1 MREVEPLEK
10 EVNRKTASIIVRFMT
25 ITAAIVFP
33 LGLAGSVGIAY
44 AGDRL
49 SWSPALV
56 GLLFGFVVVS
66 VVLGVAATLV
76 LYIYMLPVR
85 NLNIVLERLRQKD
98 FTAHADE
105 RRAGI
110 LRNFAEAMNALADS
124 MRAMIR
130 EQAETADQLTTASE
144 TMSSVSRE
152 TTMTSQETANT
163 VAQLARGAEEQVNAI
178 MQAQGT
184 VSEIVDEI
192 SRVAESSQEASR
204 FSAQAQ
210 DTVQK
215 GVLAVHRAA
224 DKMQQIKQTVD
235 ASARAVRELEEHSTQ
250 IGLIVDVIT
259 SIADQTN
266 LLALNAAIEAA
277 RAGEQ
282 GRGFAVVAGEV
293 RNLAEGSAKAASQ
306 IANLVR
312 EIQRGI
318 DRTIEG
324 MEGGTLVADEGNMVV
339 GEARVMLEEID
350 EVSRG
355 IASQVSSIYEATQQV
370 FEKSGKVVEAMNSI
384 AGIAEESAASTQEVS
399 ASIQE
404 QTAAMQEVT
413 AAAQELE
420 EIANRLRAMQREFRT

>member
-1 MREVEPLEK
+1 MEALEK
-10 EVNRKTASIIVRFMT
+10 EVNKRTAENVVRFVA
-25 ITAAIVFP
+25 ITGAIVFP
-33 LGLAGSVGIAY
+33 LGLAGSVGIAF
-44 AGDRL
+44 AADRL
-49 SWSPALV
+49 SWSPVLV
-56 GLLFGFVVVS
+56 GLLFGFCVVS
-66 VVLGVAATLV
+66 VILSAAVVLV
-76 LYIYMLPVR
+76 LYIYMFPVR
-85 NLNIVLERLRQKD
+85 HLRIVLERLHEKD
-98 FTAHADE
+98 FTARADE
-105 RRAGI
+105 EHSGI
-110 LRNFAEAMNALADS
+110 LRNFAEALNELADS

-130 EQAETADQLTTASE
+130 EQAQTADQLTTASE
-144 TMSSVSRE
+144 TMSGVSRE

-178 MQAQGT
+178 MQAQNT

-192 SRVAESSQEASR
+192 SRVAENSQEASK

-210 DTVQK
+210 ETVQK

-235 ASARAVRELEEHSTQ
+235 ASASAVRELEEHSTQ

-324 MEGGTLVADEGNMVV
+324 MEGGTLVADEGNIVV

-350 EVSRG
+350 EVSKG
-355 IASQVSSIYEATQQV
+355 IAAQVTSIYEATQQV
-370 FEKSGKVVEAMNSI
+370 FEKSGRVVEAMNSI

-420 EIANRLRAMQREFRT
+420 EIANRLRAMQHKFRT

>member
-1 MREVEPLEK
+1 MEEMEREVS
-10 EVNRKTASIIVRFMT
+10 RKTKAIVVRFVA
-25 ITAAIVFP
+25 ITSAVVFP
-33 LGLAGSVGIAY
+33 LGLAGSVGIAF
-44 AGDRL
+44 AADRL
-49 SWSPALV
+49 SWSPLLV
-56 GLLFGFVVVS
+56 GMLLGFCVVTATLS
-66 VVLGVAATLV
+66 AAVVLV

-85 NLNIVLERLRQKD
+85 DLNVVLERLRRKD
-98 FTAHADE
+98 FTVHADE
-105 RRAGI
+105 GRAGI
-110 LRNFAEAMNALADS
+110 LLNFAEATNALADE
-124 MRAMIR
+124 MRAMLR
-130 EQAETADQLTTASE
+130 EQAETADHLSAASE

-152 TTMTSQETANT
+152 TTETAQETANT
-163 VAQLARGAEEQVNAI
+163 VAQLARGAEEQVSAI
-178 MQAQGT
+178 MHTQNT

-204 FSAQAQ
+204 FSSQAQ
-210 DTVQK
+210 ETVQK
-215 GVLAVHRAA
+215 GVLAVRRAA
-224 DKMQQIKQTVD
+224 DKMQQIKRTVD
-235 ASARAVRELEEHSTQ
+235 ASAGAVRELGEHSTQ

-318 DRTIEG
+318 ETTIQG
-324 MEGGTLVADEGNMVV
+324 MEGGTLVADEGNIVV
-339 GEARVMLEEID
+339 AEAQVMLEEID
-350 EVSRG
+350 AASRG
-355 IASQVSSIYEATQQV
+355 IAAQVSSIYEATQQV

-384 AGIAEESAASTQEVS
+384 ASIAEESAASTQE
-399 ASIQE
+399 E
-404 QTAAMQEVT
+404 TAAMQEVT

-420 EIANRLRAMQREFRT
+420 EIANRLRAMQREFKV